1 MSRKPRLEFPGAIYH
16 IHHRGNHQEFIYRD
30 DDDRKLFLELLES
43 TIKRMNWICH
53 AYCLMGN
60 HYHLLIE
67 IPEGILSRGMAWL
80 NGVYTQKFNRKYGL
94 TGHLFQ
100 GRFKS
105 KPIEDN
111 MQFLTAAR
119 YVVRNPVEA
128 NIVESAEKWPWSS
141 YRATV
146 GLIKPPEYLFVDDVL
161 SCLSKDRSKARF
173 YFQEF
178 VKMDLKDN
186 SDEIINLFQEIYS
199 GEREPVFAKRVQTIL
214 DMEDSINP
222 VPRNLRTISR
232 PGLDDLFVGF
242 RYGDLETR
250 NRIIQDAFKLY
261 AYTQSDIAA
270 FLDLSRSAIS
280 KVICKTNWPCHVL
293 PNSRPDPKSS
303 LNGGFPSR

>member
-1 MSRKPRLEFPGAIYH
+1 MSRKPRLEFPGAIFH
-16 IHHRGNHQEFIYRD
+16 INHRGNHQELIYRD
-30 DDDRKLFLELLES
+30 DDDRELFLKLLKT
-43 TIKRMNWICH
+43 TIQRMNWICH

-80 NGVYTQKFNRKYGL
+80 NGVYTQKFNRKYEL

-119 YVVRNPVEA
+119 YIVRNPVKA
-128 NIVESAEKWPWSS
+128 NKVEKAVQWLWSS
-141 YRATV
+141 YKATV
-146 GLIKPPEYLFVDDVL
+146 GNITPPEYLFVDDIL
-161 SCLSKDRSKARF
+161 ASLSKDKSKAQF

-178 VKMDLKDN
+178 VNMDLKDN
-186 SDEIINLFQEIYS
+186 DDEIIKLFQEVYS
-199 GEREPVFAKRVQTIL
+199 GEREPVFSKRVQTVL
-214 DMEDSINP
+214 DMEDSIHP
-222 VPRNLRTISR
+222 VPRNLRVISR
-232 PGLDDLFVGF
+232 PGLGELFTECK
-242 RYGDLETR
+242 YGDLETR

-261 AYTQSDIAA
+261 AYTQSDIAV

-280 KVICKTNWPCHVL
+280 KIVCKT
-293 PNSRPDPKSS
+293 K
-303 LNGGFPSR
+303 